1 MKKLYKILP
10 LICLLPLFAG
20 CGEKENTENRLGV
33 TFAPVDT
40 PKSYMHLN
48 YNCWSPNNEAQL
60 NINGTPRT
68 LNINNNADEMVWVDL
83 NGITGTGNRNRNYR
97 CFYPGNAYQDYEST
111 ANGIKFNVEKD
122 LIYSTETVNEKT
134 VQSIFPPML
143 GTTTI
148 TSGQTGYIALR
159 HLGGLLEF
167 RIKAADTYSGSL
179 NSINLNSNIKIS
191 GEAVASVDAGAY
203 TLNEDNSYN
212 NINMTIGKAFNATD
226 VAKAGDYMQVYIPFR
241 EFVDANLSSYA
252 QWYNNLSGFWRWL
265 IGLFGGAPNVDALN
279 TRNITI
285 SIDATINGTQHT
297 YTKTVGGSGT
307 SVTRPSIEV
316 NQLVQMS
323 KIQLTPTQVL
333 DENGNVMSGWT
344 VQ

>member
-10 LICLLPLFAG
+10 FICLLPLFAG

-48 YNCWSPNNEAQL
+48 YNCWSPNNEAKL
-60 NINGTPRT
+60 NINGTPCT

-83 NGITGTGNRNRNYR
+83 NGITGTGNGNRNYR
-97 CFYPGNAYQDYEST
+97 CFYPADAYDHYESQ
-111 ANGIKFNVEKD
+111 ANSIAFIVPKD
-122 LIYSTETVNEKT
+122 LSYTTEIVNGRN

-148 TSGQTGYIALR
+148 ASGQTGYIALR

-167 RIKAADTYSGSL
+167 RIKAGENCTGVL
-179 NSINLNSNIKIS
+179 NSINLHSSLKLS
-191 GEAVASVDAGAY
+191 GNANASIAAGAY
-203 TLNEDNSYN
+203 NPSEFND
-212 NINMTIGKAFNATD
+212 INMVVGENFNSTTIATD
-226 VAKAGDYMQVYIPFR
+226 GDYMQIYIPFR
-241 EFVDANLSSYA
+241 EFVDGDNAAYQAWFDRQNIIIRA
-252 QWYNNLSGFWRWL
+252 IIW
-265 IGLFGGAPNVDALN
+265 LFGGAPDREELN
-279 TRNITI
+279 SRDITI
-285 SIDATINGTQHT
+285 TINATINGNDHI
-297 YTKTVGGSGT
+297 YTFTSGGSSNGT
-307 SVTRPSIEV
+307 KPSVAV

-323 KIQLTPTQVL
+323 KIQLTETQVL
-333 DENGNVMSGWT
+333 DESGNVMSGWT